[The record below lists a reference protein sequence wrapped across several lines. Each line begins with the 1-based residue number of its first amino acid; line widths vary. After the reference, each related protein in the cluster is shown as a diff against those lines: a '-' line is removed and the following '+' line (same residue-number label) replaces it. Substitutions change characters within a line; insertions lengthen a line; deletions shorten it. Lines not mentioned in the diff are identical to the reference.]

1 MSTVQTVTPA
11 TTEPLSIAAVAQWLR
26 IDDVELERD
35 RIAAAMAAAKQF
47 IESVSGQRFGAQT
60 VTIWLDWFPG
70 PMQTLPVAP
79 IANVASIKYYDI
91 ADTERTVPAGSYYVT
106 SEEEPPYRT
115 RISLKDG
122 QSWPSVSL
130 RWPKGIAITATCGH
144 ATIPPVLAIVY
155 RQLIAHYHQNPSATV
170 VIERAAAS
178 AIEIPYGAMQLL
190 NGFRLYAD

>member
-26 IDDVELERD
+26 IDDVEIERD

-60 VTIWLDWFPG
+60 VTIWLDRFPG
-70 PMQTLPVAP
+70 PLQTLPVAP
-79 IANVASIKYYDI
+79 IRSVASIKYYDI
-91 ADTERTVPAGSYYVT
+91 ADTERTVPAGSYYVY
-106 SEEEPPYRT
+106 SETEPPYRT
-115 RISLKDG
+115 RIILKDA

-130 RWPKGIAITATCGH
+130 RYPNAVAITAACGH
-144 ATIPPVLAIVY
+144 VEMPAVLGIVH
-155 RQLIAHYHQNPSATV
+155 RQLIAHYFQNPSATAL
-170 VIERAAAS
+170 IERAAAS
-178 AIEIPYGAMQLL
+178 STEIPYGAMQLI